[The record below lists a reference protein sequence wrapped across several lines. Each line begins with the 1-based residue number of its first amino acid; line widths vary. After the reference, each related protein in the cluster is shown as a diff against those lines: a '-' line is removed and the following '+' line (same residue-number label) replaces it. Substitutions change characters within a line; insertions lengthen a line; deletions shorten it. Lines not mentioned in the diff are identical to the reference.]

1 MSEQEKQNIENL
13 NAEAETVD
21 TEAQEPFIP
30 PRYLLI
36 LAGVG
41 FLVALI
47 VLLTQQS
54 FTVVGFGGLA
64 FGVLALIG
72 WVLMDPAGASGV
84 VSGRTFRFGGTS
96 ILVTILLLVAMG
108 VVYVLVRNANIRADL
123 TQRNEFSLSS
133 ESREAMEGI
142 AIDPNIAPVKIYA
155 FYGPEQAGNRD
166 RDTLLFQEYTDASGG
181 KITYEFLDPDQNVA
195 LARAVGI
202 TRAGAVAVASIA
214 PETGEAD
221 TENAEVVDFLN
232 QQELTNAILQVAAQG
247 DFVAYILQ
255 VQNGS
260 GNDMGNV
267 RSILTTQFGWTVQD
281 ISLLEVTAPEAEFRL
296 GDEAR
301 DGEVLVIPG
310 GTGTFTAD
318 ELAIITNYLN
328 NGGDLM
334 IFAASSFEQDGP
346 ALATDAGL
354 NDYLF
359 TNFGIRV
366 NNDLILDDVQAFQS
380 PLFPVADTLD
390 RQNYVTSNGI
400 GAGAPVLLEVP
411 HSITVSDTPPAGVTI
426 SRLIQTSDSSYVK
439 ADVAALIAAQD
450 SQDAFAAAIA
460 RADTDQT
467 GPVVAAAAADNTT
480 TGARVLLFG
489 SQIGRDE
496 LTASRQIA
504 NLDVTFNSFVWTTNF
519 ENFFATITV
528 QQEQRPEDT
537 PIFATQ
543 QELSTL
549 TAITQWLLPF
559 GILGLGIV
567 ILYLNRERRR
577 A

>member
-1 MSEQEKQNIENL
+1 MSEQEKQKIEDINS
-13 NAEAETVD
+13 EAESVD

-36 LAGVG
+36 LAGIG
-41 FLVALI
+41 FLVALV

-72 WVLMDPAGASGV
+72 WVLMDPAGASGA
-84 VSGRTFRFGGTS
+84 VSGRNFRFGGTS

-108 VVYVLVRNANIRADL
+108 VIYVLVRNANIRADL
-123 TQRNEFSLSS
+123 TQRNEFSLSA
-133 ESREAMEGI
+133 ESREAMEGL
-142 AIDPNIAPVKIYA
+142 AIDPNIPPVRIYA

-181 KITYEFLDPDQNVA
+181 KIQFEFLDPDQNVA

-202 TRAGAVAVASIA
+202 TRAGAVAVASVI
-214 PETGEAD
+214 PETGEPD
-221 TENAEVVDFLN
+221 TETAEVVDFLN

-260 GNDMGNV
+260 GNEMGNV
-267 RSILTTQFGWTVQD
+267 RTILTTQFGWTVQD
-281 ISLLEVTAPEAEFRL
+281 ISLLELTAPEGEFRL

-310 GTGTFTAD
+310 GVGTFTAD
-318 ELAIITNYLN
+318 ELQIITNYLN
-328 NGGDLM
+328 NGGDL
-334 IFAASSFEQDGP
+334 IVFAASSFEQDGP
-346 ALATDAGL
+346 ALAVDAGL

-359 TNFGIRV
+359 TNFGIRI

-400 GAGAPVLLEVP
+400 AAGAPVLLEVP

-450 SQDAFAAAIA
+450 SQDAFAAAIT

-480 TGARVLLFG
+480 TGARVLLYG
-489 SQIGRDE
+489 SQIGRDD

-559 GILGLGIV
+559 GILGLGILV
-567 ILYLNRERRR
+567 LYLNRERRR